1 MVTNEKKRTY
11 TYTNPK
17 TGKTLEVNIDPTEN
31 TGLYRAVPTQTDY
44 SGAIKGIVEGA
55 KAATAIKPNITPQNP
70 YGGYNYTPYA
80 GGYKPSQAVT
90 DAMAYTNSLLEQLS
104 SGRTSFSDKLD
115 AIMGKIENRPEFSYD
130 FNTDP
135 LFQNA
140 LASAMASGQTAMQDT
155 IGQASALTGGYG
167 SSYATSAANQAYNN
181 SLKGAYDSLP
191 QYYNIARDAYDREGD
206 ALYNQL
212 GMYRAADESEYGR
225 LNNAYNLNLNAANTM
240 YDRENSEYWNTLNYN
255 RQVANSNADLAYKY
269 AALDREQKRYD
280 AEIKRQ
286 DAQFDAEMAYKYAAL
301 DSKNANNS
309 AYTEPSTSQMDKALK
324 AYETGGDAEVEK
336 LLASLPDDTDVAKI
350 YDYVHQYGKLPY
362 SQRDYTTVKDTKN
375 WFGGLDNNDVV
386 RDPYDGQT
394 YKLKEL
400 AKVIAEQEGI
410 TVKEAEELLK
420 KFNGNK

>member
-1 MVTNEKKRTY
+1 MADKKRTY
-11 TYTNPK
+11 TYTNPY
-17 TGKTLEVNIDPTEN
+17 TGKTLEVNQDPNQASGVFQN
-31 TGLYRAVPTQTDY
+31 TWLYATGGSGTPAPDY
-44 SGAIKGIVEGA
+44 SGAQRGIIEGA
-55 KAATAIKPNITPQNP
+55 KAATAIKPTTTPKNP

-90 DAMAYTNSLLEQLS
+90 DAMAYTNSILEQIS
-104 SGRTSFSDKLD
+104 TGKTSYSDKLD
-115 AIMGKIENRPEFSYD
+115 AIMGQIENRPQFSYD

-191 QYYNIARDAYDREGD
+191 SFYNIARDAYDREGE

-212 GMYRAADESEYGR
+212 GMYRTADESEYSR
-225 LNNAYNLNLNAANTM
+225 MNNAYNLNLNAANTM
-240 YDRENSEYWNTLNYN
+240 YERENSEYWNRANYN

-269 AALDREQKRYD
+269 ASLAEDTRRYEEGKK
-280 AEIKRQ
+280 AKSE
-286 DAQFDAEMAYKYAAL
+286 AGVE
-301 DSKNANNS
+301 
-309 AYTEPSTSQMDKALK
+309 YTEPSSTQMDKALK
-324 AYETGGDAEVEK
+324 AFETGGDAEVEK
-336 LLASLPDDTDVAKI
+336 VLASLPEGTDVEKI
-350 YDYVHQYGKLPY
+350 YNYVHSYGKLPY
-362 SQRDYTTVKDTKN
+362 SQREYKPYKDTKN

-386 RDPYDGQT
+386 IDPYDNT
-394 YKLKEL
+394 KYTLKEL

-410 TVKEAEELLK
+410 TVEAAEEILK
-420 KFNGNK
+420 KYNGRK